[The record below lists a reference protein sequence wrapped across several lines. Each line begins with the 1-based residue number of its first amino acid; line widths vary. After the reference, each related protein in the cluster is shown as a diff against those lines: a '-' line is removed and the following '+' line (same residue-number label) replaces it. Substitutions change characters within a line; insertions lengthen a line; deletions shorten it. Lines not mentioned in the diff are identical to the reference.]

1 MLEKTHYELLGIR
14 KLNIAYFHGF
24 GSSSYIL
31 NTKDQISQIWLQVR
45 KKYISRLHLYIHGLY
60 NV

>member
-31 NTKDQISQIWLQVR
+31 NTKDQISQI
-45 KKYISRLHLYIHGLY
+45 
-60 NV
+60 